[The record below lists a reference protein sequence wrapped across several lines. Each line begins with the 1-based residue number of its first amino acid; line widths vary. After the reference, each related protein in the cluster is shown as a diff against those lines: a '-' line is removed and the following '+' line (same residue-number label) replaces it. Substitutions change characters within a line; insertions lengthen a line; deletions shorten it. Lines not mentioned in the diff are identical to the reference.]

1 MTMLNCREITERT
14 SDFLD
19 ATLPWRV
26 RLQLRLHLM
35 MCRFCREYVRQM
47 ALLTRTL
54 RRLPPQEPS
63 DELPNELLAQF
74 RASRKVAAVLRH

>member
-1 MTMLNCREITERT
+1 MLNCREITERA

-26 RLQLRLHLM
+26 RLQVHLHLM

-47 ALLTRTL
+47 TLVVRSL
-54 RRLPPQEPS
+54 RRLPREEPS
-63 DELPNELLAQF
+63 VKTQRDLLTLF
-74 RASRKVAAVLRH
+74 RAEHR